1 MVLLARKDEEGNT
14 QALYDHLHGAG
25 RLASGFEDEFADIS
39 RTAAVLH
46 DVGKVAQQF
55 QTYLLS
61 DDGHRGDVQH
71 ARQGAFV
78 VNDFF
83 ESKGE
88 IEEIA
93 KEILE
98 LAISKH
104 HGGLPDC
111 IDESGNR
118 AFLLGFTESDKSN
131 EKYAYQEIKRGLNGL
146 ALDLQSNFRG
156 SAEDIACFLKKIK
169 SLRLSKDSIYFYLGL
184 LVKLIYSRLV
194 DADRT
199 DAACFETRKQYRPNA
214 VDWQNLIS
222 RLDKNMRSFD

>member
-14 QALYDHLHGAG
+14 QTLYDHLHGAG

-169 SLRLSKDSIYFYLGL
+169 SLGMFGLRLGNIQARRAG
-184 LVKLIYSRLV
+184 
-194 DADRT
+194 
-199 DAACFETRKQYRPNA
+199 ACFRLGGHMVQFPLETSSLCCGKIVQK
-214 VDWQNLIS
+214 L
-222 RLDKNMRSFD
+222 LKKN

>member
-98 LAISKH
+98 LAIE
-104 HGGLPDC
+104 G
-111 IDESGNR
+111 R
-118 AFLLGFTESDKSN
+118 
-131 EKYAYQEIKRGLNGL
+131 
-146 ALDLQSNFRG
+146 
-156 SAEDIACFLKKIK
+156 
-169 SLRLSKDSIYFYLGL
+169 
-184 LVKLIYSRLV
+184 
-194 DADRT
+194 
-199 DAACFETRKQYRPNA
+199 
-214 VDWQNLIS
+214 
-222 RLDKNMRSFD
+222 

>member
-14 QALYDHLHGAG
+14 QTLYDHLHGTG

-88 IEEIA
+88 IEEIVCVQLVVA
-93 KEILE
+93 
-98 LAISKH
+98 
-104 HGGLPDC
+104 GLVTM
-111 IDESGNR
+111 I
-118 AFLLGFTESDKSN
+118 
-131 EKYAYQEIKRGLNGL
+131 
-146 ALDLQSNFRG
+146 FR
-156 SAEDIACFLKKIK
+156 
-169 SLRLSKDSIYFYLGL
+169 
-184 LVKLIYSRLV
+184 V
-194 DADRT
+194 
-199 DAACFETRKQYRPNA
+199 
-214 VDWQNLIS
+214 
-222 RLDKNMRSFD
+222 